1 MLYQDA
7 TDKALDEDIYLDL
20 NEAERAGSTENVQ
33 IVSQIKRYRGKGQAP
48 DAWPSTRRFHVT
60 RDAELRTVRSQQV
73 ADLGQVDMANP
84 KALTDFVTWA
94 VKTYPADK
102 YALILSD
109 HGMGWPGG
117 MSDPTV
123 AGPKRSVPLASKLDN
138 MMFLNELDQALGAAR
153 TQTGIDKFEL
163 VGLDACLMSQ
173 MEVLD
178 AVAPHAKYAV
188 VSEET
193 EPSLGWAYTSFLN
206 ALQANPAMTGG
217 DLAKAIVKTYIQDD
231 QRIVDD
237 QARAELVGNRG
248 SPLDALFGGGSGT
261 VPSAAETAREMGQ
274 DVTLTAIDLQ
284 TFPALMDSLNKL
296 SHSLQKIDPRV
307 VAKARSNA
315 QAYTSI
321 FGESVPPSFIDLG
334 HFVQLLTRNSRDSA
348 LADAAQRF
356 LAALKTT
363 VIAEKHGA
371 GKPGSTGI
379 SIYFPNSQLYN
390 SPYAGPTSYT
400 AVANRF
406 AKESQWDDFLAYFYT
421 GRDFAATTNTVA
433 VPQRGVAVRA
443 PVTSQNQVSPV
454 RLSAK
459 ETVPGKPVQIAVD
472 IDGNNVGYV
481 KLFAGFYDKA
491 SNSLN
496 VTDQDYLQSSESR
509 EESGVYYPVW
519 PESGKY
525 TVRFNWEPI
534 VYAINDG
541 KKSVPVL
548 FKPETYGRSQEQ
560 AVYRSMGR
568 TRSLTA
574 ADRGRRGC
582 SSATS
587 SCARR
592 SASPARMTPAPRARS
607 LRRSVTRS
615 RWPSSGW
622 TWISA
627 ATCPKSPRR
636 RARRSPS
643 GHNRSPG
650 SRSTPR
656 PATTWS
662 ACHRGSGWQPEVR
675 VRPGDG
681 EMTHSSCSGWF
692 GSSLPAPSCRMR
704 LGARAWCNAG
714 PGSDRD
720 AARRSAA
727 QTPDHPLH
735 QRRAR
740 LVGRAEEQG
749 RKLNRRGGGD
759 AGTLAR
765 AGRLH
770 AGWPG
775 PRPQRRRY
783 VDRAGHLDVV
793 QRRFRR
799 PR

>member
-20 NEAERAGSTENVQ
+20 NEAERAGSTDNVR

-48 DAWPSTRRFHVT
+48 DAWPTTRRFYVT
-60 RDAELRTVRSQQV
+60 RDPELRTVRSQQV
-73 ADLGQVDMANP
+73 ADLGQVDMANA
-84 KALTDFVTWA
+84 KTLIDFVTWA

-138 MMFLNELDQALGAAR
+138 MMFLNELDEALGTLR

-178 AVAPHAKYAV
+178 ALAPHARYAV

-206 ALQANPAMTGG
+206 ALQTNPAMSGG

-237 QARAELVGNRG
+237 QARAELVGSRG
-248 SPLDALFGGGSGT
+248 SPLDALFGSGSSSA
-261 VPSAAETAREMGQ
+261 PSAPEVAKEMGQ
-274 DVTLTAIDLQ
+274 DVTLTAVDLQ

-296 SHSLQKIDPRV
+296 SHSLQKIDPRA
-307 VAKARSNA
+307 VAQARNYA

-321 FGESVPPSFIDLG
+321 FGESVPPSYVDLG
-334 HFVQLLTRNSRDSA
+334 HFVQLLTRGSRDPA
-348 LADAAQRF
+348 LADAAQRY
-356 LAALKTT
+356 LAALKNT

-379 SIYFPNSQLYN
+379 SIYFPNSKLYN
-390 SPYAGPTSYT
+390 SLYAGPTSYT
-400 AVANRF
+400 AIANRF

-421 GRDFAATTNTVA
+421 GRDFAPTTNA
-433 VPQRGVAVRA
+433 ISIPQRGAAVRA
-443 PVTSQNQVSPV
+443 PVTSQIQVSPV

-459 ETVPGKPVQIAVD
+459 ETSRGKPVQIAVD

-481 KLFAGFYDKA
+481 KLFAGFYDKV

-509 EESGVYYPVW
+509 EASGVYYPVW
-519 PESGKY
+519 PDSGRY

-560 AVYRSMGR
+560 DVYSVDG
-568 TRSLTA
+568 TYTF
-574 ADRGRRGC
+574 ADGSGSR
-582 SSATS
+582 
-587 SCARR
+587 
-592 SASPARMTPAPRARS
+592 PARLYFRNKQLRQVLGFNGTDDTGAPREITPQVGDTFAVAEQWMDLDQRGNVSKVATQKGETLTFGKQSFTWKS
-607 LRRSVTRS
+607 L
-615 RWPSSGW
+615 
-622 TWISA
+622 
-627 ATCPKSPRR
+627 
-636 RARRSPS
+636 
-643 GHNRSPG
+643 
-650 SRSTPR
+650 
-656 PATTWS
+656 
-662 ACHRGSGWQPEVR
+662 
-675 VRPGDG
+675 
-681 EMTHSSCSGWF
+681 
-692 GSSLPAPSCRMR
+692 
-704 LGARAWCNAG
+704 
-714 PGSDRD
+714 D
-720 AARRSAA
+720 AAAG
-727 QTPDHPLH
+727 DYV
-735 QRRAR
+735 
-740 LVGRAEEQG
+740 VGFIIEDLDGNPKYAF
-749 RKLNRRGGGD
+749 
-759 AGTLAR
+759 
-765 AGRLH
+765 
-770 AGWPG
+770 
-775 PRPQRRRY
+775 
-783 VDRAGHLDVV
+783 DRITVK
-793 QRRFRR
+793 
-799 PR
+799 